1 MIRTA
6 RSAPLVWQQNVGPDH
21 KEIISGDAGL
31 LLQFSFCH
39 FPVTAPISLFFIIY
53 IFGRGQEKTKEN

>member
-1 MIRTA
+1 MHHYE
-6 RSAPLVWQQNVGPDH
+6 WQHSVGPDH

-39 FPVTAPISLFFIIY
+39 FPVTAPISLFFI
-53 IFGRGQEKTKEN
+53 